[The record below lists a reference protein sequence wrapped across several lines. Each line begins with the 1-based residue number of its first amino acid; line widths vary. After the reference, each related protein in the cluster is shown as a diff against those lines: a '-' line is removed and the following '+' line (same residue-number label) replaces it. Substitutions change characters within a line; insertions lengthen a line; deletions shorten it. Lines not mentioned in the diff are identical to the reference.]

1 MTRATRTKLTRR
13 YDYLTAC
20 CLTLRDEIVRADE
33 ATLAG
38 QMIARAAIA
47 SFQLLNAER
56 IDLMDKLGLIP
67 ADEGDATMT
76 TRFYAI
82 EITDATTGAVQDRYL
97 TDAAGKPFR
106 DPAAAHREV
115 TRMGPSLRPG
125 DPTPARIVFAPM
137 AWLLNLGLIPT
148 GAA

>member
-1 MTRATRTKLTRR
+1 MTRATRTKLTKR

-33 ATLAG
+33 ATLTG

-67 ADEGDATMT
+67 AD
-76 TRFYAI
+76 
-82 EITDATTGAVQDRYL
+82 
-97 TDAAGKPFR
+97 AA
-106 DPAAAHREV
+106 
-115 TRMGPSLRPG
+115 
-125 DPTPARIVFAPM
+125 
-137 AWLLNLGLIPT
+137 
-148 GAA
+148 

>member
-1 MTRATRTKLTRR
+1 
-13 YDYLTAC
+13 
-20 CLTLRDEIVRADE
+20 
-33 ATLAG
+33 
-38 QMIARAAIA
+38 
-47 SFQLLNAER
+47 
-56 IDLMDKLGLIP
+56 
-67 ADEGDATMT
+67 MT